1 VFQFTFSCGI
11 SDEVRDCEKSR
22 EKVVGHSGEKDESRV
37 PEQIRGE
44 GREPGREIVREK
56 DGSRDLFDF
65 CLD

>member
-1 VFQFTFSCGI
+1 
-11 SDEVRDCEKSR
+11 
-22 EKVVGHSGEKDESRV
+22 VGHSGEKDESRV